1 MALPQL
7 LSSERAN
14 YEISVMFLVCITIS
28 CEEINFLNIFSYQ
41 LNLTYVMT
49 WLVLNYNQKSYKIYD
64 LPNMFWNS

>member
-49 WLVLNYNQKSYKIYD
+49 
-64 LPNMFWNS
+64 